1 MWVLKYFC
9 TMKKLLFLTFF
20 MGHFMVNGFSQQ
32 VVFHNEV
39 SQKNVGET
47 LNEKTK
53 SVQFETLELELL
65 DFMGKKHTIKECM
78 QFKRDFVSK
87 INSDDEVIRDAGK
100 QLKIAGQLMAW
111 GGAATALGTLL
122 TTFGEPVSGGLIG
135 LGGVIL
141 TYTGYGK
148 IEKAGRIMAA
158 AGK

>member
-1 MWVLKYFC
+1 
-9 TMKKLLFLTFF
+9 MKKLLFLTFL

-32 VVFHNEV
+32 VVLNNEA
-39 SQKNVGET
+39 SQKNIDET
-47 LNEKTK
+47 LKEQSK
-53 SVQFETLELELL
+53 STQYESLEIELL
-65 DFMGKKHTIKECM
+65 GFMGKKHTIKECM

-87 INSDDEVIRDAGK
+87 VNSDDEVIRDAGK

>member
-1 MWVLKYFC
+1 
-9 TMKKLLFLTFF
+9 

-32 VVFHNEV
+32 VLLNNEA
-39 SQKNVGET
+39 SQKNIDET
-47 LNEKTK
+47 LKEQSK
-53 SVQFETLELELL
+53 STQYESLEIELL

-87 INSDDEVIRDAGK
+87 VNSDDEVIRDAGK
-100 QLKIAGQLMAW
+100 QLKLAGQLMAW
-111 GGAATALGTLL
+111 GGAATAIGTLL

>member
-1 MWVLKYFC
+1 MKASASMPVQRAAHVSESGLIYNCTFIKGDKNFGQYVATMNDMNIKIRKELK
-9 TMKKLLFLTFF
+9 
-20 MGHFMVNGFSQQ
+20 
-32 VVFHNEV
+32 EV
-39 SQKNVGET
+39 
-47 LNEKTK
+47 
-53 SVQFETLELELL
+53 
-65 DFMGKKHTIKECM
+65 
-78 QFKRDFVSK
+78 
-87 INSDDEVIRDAGK
+87 NSDDEVIRDAGK

-111 GGAATALGTLL
+111 GGAATAIGTLL

>member
-1 MWVLKYFC
+1 
-9 TMKKLLFLTFF
+9 MKKLLFLTFLL
-20 MGHFMVNGFSQQ
+20 GQFMVNGFSQQ
-32 VVFHNEV
+32 ALLNNEV
-39 SQKNVGET
+39 SQKNVVET
-47 LNEKTK
+47 LREKSK
-53 SVQFETLELELL
+53 STQYESLEIELL

-100 QLKIAGQLMAW
+100 QLKLAGQLMAW
-111 GGAATALGTLL
+111 GGAASAVGTLL
-122 TTFGEPVSGGLIG
+122 STFGEPVSGGLIG

>member
-1 MWVLKYFC
+1 
-9 TMKKLLFLTFF
+9 MKKLLFLTFL

-32 VVFHNEV
+32 VVLCKEV
-39 SQKNVGET
+39 SQKNIDET
-47 LNEKTK
+47 LKEQPK
-53 SVQFETLELELL
+53 STQYESLEIELL
-65 DFMGKKHTIKECM
+65 DFMGKKHTFKECM
-78 QFKRDFVSK
+78 QFKRDFASK
-87 INSDDEVIRDAGK
+87 VNSDDEVIRDAGK

-111 GGAATALGTLL
+111 GGAATAIGTLL

>member
-1 MWVLKYFC
+1 
-9 TMKKLLFLTFF
+9 MKKLLFLTFL

-32 VVFHNEV
+32 VVLNNEA
-39 SQKNVGET
+39 SQKNIDET
-47 LNEKTK
+47 LKEQSK
-53 SVQFETLELELL
+53 STQYESLEIELL

-87 INSDDEVIRDAGK
+87 VNSDDEVIRDAGK

-111 GGAATALGTLL
+111 GGAATAIGTLL

>member
-1 MWVLKYFC
+1 
-9 TMKKLLFLTFF
+9 MKKIIFLTVFL
-20 MGHFMVNGFSQQ
+20 GHFFINGFSQQ
-32 VVFHNEV
+32 VVLNNEV
-39 SQKNVGET
+39 SQKHISET
-47 LNEKTK
+47 LKEQSK
-53 SVQFETLELELL
+53 STQYESLEIELL

-87 INSDDEVIRDAGK
+87 VNSDDEVIRDAGK

-111 GGAATALGTLL
+111 GGAATAIGTLL